1 MVKSTTGTVMDVI
14 PENRTLIL
22 TILAVILC
30 VGILI
35 SHSFRIKVDPREPP
49 VVYPKA
55 PFIGHIIGMVRE
67 GPLYLRRLGYVRI
80 RYVLMDEYLS

>member
-1 MVKSTTGTVMDVI
+1 MVKSTTGTVMDI
-14 PENRTLIL
+14 MPENRTLIL

-35 SHSFRIKVDPREPP
+35 SHSLRIKVDLREPP
-49 VVYPKA
+49 VVYPKV

-80 RYVLMDEYLS
+80 RYTLMDEYLS